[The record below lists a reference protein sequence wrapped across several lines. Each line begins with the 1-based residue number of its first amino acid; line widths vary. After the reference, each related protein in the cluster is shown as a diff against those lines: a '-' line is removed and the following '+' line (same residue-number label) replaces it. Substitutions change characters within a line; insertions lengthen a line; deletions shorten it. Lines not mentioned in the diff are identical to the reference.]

1 MTVFLLF
8 VFSESAFYFLDFG
21 RNIKT
26 FVFEFVEGLEK
37 TLVCSVIK
45 RLGER
50 FLEVLRRVGV
60 PN

>member
-8 VFSESAFYFLDFG
+8 VFRESAFDLLDFG
-21 RNIKT
+21 RNLET
-26 FVFEFVEGLEK
+26 FVLEFVEGLEK
-37 TLVCSVIK
+37 TLICSIVE

-60 PN
+60 PI